1 MFGTVSAWVRDWG
14 VTAKALVPAT
24 LVVCGTTAVIIYCTW
39 RNTREQA
46 IGQSLSNAEQTI
58 QQYKALREYYTTN
71 VVRKVAGRTDLRA
84 SHDHKDRAD
93 AIPLPATLIHD
104 LGEEAART
112 RQGAQLRL
120 YSSHPFP
127 HRRDRRP
134 DDFAQEAMAHFQKNP
149 DAPTFTRIDRLNGEE
164 TVRVAIADRMV
175 NQACVN
181 CHNKHPDSPKKD
193 WQVGDLR
200 GVLEVDTSIER
211 PLEEAA
217 SRLRFVAGVALA
229 GGVTVLGVIA
239 FSLRRV
245 RRKLDEAVRV
255 FEATGA
261 GDLSQRVAVSGGDEL
276 GRMGRSLNVMVE
288 TLRSARETE
297 RERVERD
304 RQLAAERADQEQQ
317 QVERD
322 RQQAERERQ
331 QAERDRRQVAERGD
345 QERQQA
351 ERDRQQAAEREN
363 LAAALRAKVDAMLVV
378 VDAAAAGDL
387 TRTVTVAG
395 ADPVGRMGEGLGQF
409 LADLRGR
416 IGAIAGT
423 AGALLGSSEELSAV
437 SQRMGASSEATATQA
452 GTVSAAAEQVS
463 QSVQTVAAAVEQ
475 MNASVLEISRNAAD
489 GARIAA
495 SAASAA
501 QNTNATI
508 AKLGTSS
515 AEIGQVVKVI
525 TSIAQQTNLLALNA
539 TIEAARAGEAGKGFA
554 VVANEVKELAKE
566 TARATEEIGEKIAAI
581 QADTGSAVAAIREIT
596 EVVSQITDI
605 SSAIAA
611 AVEEQTATT
620 AEISRNV
627 SEAARGS
634 SEIAQSVTS
643 VAQSAQDTTAGANS
657 TRDAA
662 AGLRRM
668 AAELQD
674 MVAKFRIGAESRDP
688 TPTNRLHQEQA
699 RNSKP
704 AGQSPKRN
712 GRVLNGKRR

>member
-1 MFGTVSAWVRDWG
+1 MLGTVCTWVRDRG
-14 VTAKALVPAT
+14 VTAKALVPAAI
-24 LVVCGTTAVIIYCTW
+24 VVCVTTAVIVYCAW

-46 IGQSLSNAEQTI
+46 IGLSLSNAEQTI
-58 QQYKALREYYTTN
+58 QQYKTLREYYTNN
-71 VVRKVAGRTDLRA
+71 VVRKVAGRTDLRV

-93 AIPLPATLIHD
+93 AVPLPATLIHD

-112 RQGAQLRL
+112 RQGALLRL
-120 YSSHPFP
+120 YSPHPFP
-127 HRRDRRP
+127 NRRDRRP

-149 DAPTFTRIDRLNGEE
+149 DAPTFTRVASLNGEE

-175 NQACVN
+175 NQTCVD
-181 CHNKHPDSPKKD
+181 CHNRHPDSPKKD

-200 GVLEVDTSIER
+200 GVLEVDISIER

-217 SRLRFVAGVALA
+217 SRLRFVTGVALI

-276 GRMGRSLNVMVE
+276 GRMGRSLNAMVE
-288 TLRSARETE
+288 TLRTARETE

-304 RQLAAERADQEQQ
+304 RRLAAEQADQEQQ
-317 QVERD
+317 QAERD
-322 RQQAERERQ
+322 RQQAERDRQ
-331 QAERDRRQVAERGD
+331 LAERDRRLAAERAD

-351 ERDRQQAAEREN
+351 ERDRQQAAEREAQ
-363 LAAALRAKVDAMLVV
+363 AAALRAKVDAMLVV

-387 TRTVTVAG
+387 TRTVPVTG
-395 ADPVGRMGEGLGQF
+395 ADPVGRMGEGLGRF
-409 LADLRGR
+409 LADLRDR

-423 AGALLGSSEELSAV
+423 AGALSNSSEELSAV
-437 SQRMGASSEATATQA
+437 SQQMGASSEQTAAQA

-475 MNASVLEISRNAAD
+475 MNASVQEISRNAAD
-489 GARIAA
+489 GARIAT
-495 SAASAA
+495 SAAAVA
-501 QNTNATI
+501 QHTNATI

-566 TARATEEIGEKIAAI
+566 TAKATEEIGDKIAAI

-596 EVVSQITDI
+596 DIVSQINDI
-605 SSAIAA
+605 STAIAA

-634 SEIAQSVTS
+634 SEIAQNVTS

-662 AGLRRM
+662 AELRRM

-674 MVAKFRIGAESRDP
+674 MVAKFRIGAEARD
-688 TPTNRLHQEQA
+688 TAPTNRLRQEPA
-699 RNSKP
+699 RKPKP
-704 AGQSPKRN
+704 AGQPPGRN
-712 GRVLNGKRR
+712 SHALNGTRR